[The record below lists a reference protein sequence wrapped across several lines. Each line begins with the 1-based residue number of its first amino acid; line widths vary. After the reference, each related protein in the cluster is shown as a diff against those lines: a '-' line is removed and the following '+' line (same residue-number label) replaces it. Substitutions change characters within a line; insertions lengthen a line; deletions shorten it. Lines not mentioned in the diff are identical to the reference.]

1 MRAGGPSALRALGSR
16 LAQPA
21 GLLMLGACWVL
32 VAAVCWYVN
41 RVQLSFEVRSA
52 GSVALQVFHAAD
64 GRFSEQASRRITA
77 APGQRVRL
85 LVPEGT
91 EHLRFDP
98 PAGVAMTVCDLRI
111 DGRAL
116 PPAPG
121 QANDADAALDA
132 RGCLQIRPR
141 AARPDPYV
149 PVALRGVQ
157 PDSPEVIRARS
168 LLARGAALAAAAT
181 LLLLF
186 WRLDR
191 VPGRASALA
200 SRAFDALSRR
210 AHWLVL
216 LAMVVLGSVYA
227 HHLPPNGVPDE
238 VAHISKAAK
247 MEAGVL
253 LGDAAALPT
262 VRVLDMYGP
271 FHDIVHG
278 GAFTQS
284 QFAQQT
290 SQPLGCDRR
299 PQRLPTAADH
309 YAPHLYL
316 VPAATMTVACASG
329 MSFGSYLTLSRIL
342 NLLVAAALV
351 AVGVRFAGY
360 GKWALV
366 LVALLP
372 MTLAQVASLS
382 ADSLTLGMSLCFV
395 GLVSG
400 IAAGHLHPGRVRIVL
415 PLLAL
420 GLALAK
426 PGSAWILVCLLFCR
440 QAYRRQDEPFARA
453 VATVVVLPWLVH
465 VGWTLLSSTG
475 AHPFAGVDPE
485 QNLERLLH
493 DPLAVAGVMAR
504 TFSGDSG
511 QYLLHSAIGLL
522 GWLDVPLSTT
532 SYTLATLALGAS
544 LLTNPQLPPIPAW
557 VRVVAGIAAAGS
569 LVVTALP
576 LYLYWTYADSPA
588 VMGLQGRYFLPTL
601 AFVLVWAG
609 LWAPPVARA
618 VLLAGLLV
626 TIPVLTFDAQ
636 DHIRARYYA
645 SV

>member
-1 MRAGGPSALRALGSR
+1 MALSVCL
-16 LAQPA
+16 
-21 GLLMLGACWVL
+21 VL
-32 VAAVCWYVN
+32 VAAACWYAN
-41 RVQLSFEVRSA
+41 RVQLSFEVQSA
-52 GSVALQVFHAAD
+52 GSVPLQVFHAAD
-64 GRFSEQASRRITA
+64 GRFSEQASRRTTA
-77 APGQRVRL
+77 APGQRIRM

-98 PAGVAMTVCDLRI
+98 PPGVAISVCDLRI

-132 RGCLQIRPR
+132 RGCLRIIPR
-141 AARPDPYV
+141 AGRPDPYL
-149 PVALRGVQ
+149 PVALRGIEPAAPGV
-157 PDSPEVIRARS
+157 VRARS

-181 LLLLF
+181 LLLFF

-191 VPGRASALA
+191 VPGRASAVA

-216 LAMVVLGSVYA
+216 VAMVVLGSVYA

-247 MEAGVL
+247 MEAGAL

-278 GAFTQS
+278 GAFTPS
-284 QFAQQT
+284 QFAQQK

-299 PQRLPTAADH
+299 TQRLPTAADH

-316 VPAATMTVACASG
+316 VPAATMSAACASG
-329 MSFGSYLTLSRIL
+329 MSFGGYLTLSRIL
-342 NLLVAAALV
+342 NLLVAAVLV

-400 IAAGHLHPGRVRIVL
+400 VASGHLHPGRIRVVL
-415 PLLAL
+415 PVLAL

-440 QAYRRQDEPFARA
+440 QAYRRQDEPFSRA
-453 VATVVVLPWLVH
+453 VATVVVVPWLVH
-465 VGWTLLSSTG
+465 IGWTLLSSTG
-475 AHPFAGVDPE
+475 AHPFAGVDPA
-485 QNLERLLH
+485 QNLQRLLH
-493 DPLAVAGVMAR
+493 DPLAVTGVMAR

-522 GWLDVPLSTT
+522 GWLDVPLSTGA
-532 SYTLATLALGAS
+532 YALGTLALGAS
-544 LLTNPQLPPIPAW
+544 LLTNPRLPPLPAW
-557 VRVVAGIAAAGS
+557 VRVAAGLAAAGS
-569 LVVTALP
+569 LVITALP
-576 LYLYWTYADSPA
+576 LYVYWTYADSSA

-609 LWAPPVARA
+609 FRAPPVARL
-618 VLLAGLLV
+618 VLLAGLLA
-626 TIPVLTFDAQ
+626 TIPVLSFDAQ
-636 DHIRARYYA
+636 DQIRARYYA
-645 SV
+645 PA